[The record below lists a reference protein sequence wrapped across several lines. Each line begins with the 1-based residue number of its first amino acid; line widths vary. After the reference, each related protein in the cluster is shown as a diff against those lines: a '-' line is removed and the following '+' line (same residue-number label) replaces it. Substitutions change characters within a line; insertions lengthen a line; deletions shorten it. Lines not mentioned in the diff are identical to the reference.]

1 MNYLPV
7 LLLYTREKKDDE
19 EESDAAVMA
28 AVTAWEEFRQTGMLD
43 ALRPNRMAALLHAL
57 FAGCVRWE
65 ALWPKV
71 GGRKGGREEWFAL
84 VF

>member
-1 MNYLPV
+1 MCVANV
-7 LLLYTREKKDDE
+7 KDDD

-57 FAGCVRWE
+57 FAACVRWE

-71 GGRKGGREEWFAL
+71 GGGRRCGFA
-84 VF
+84 FS